1 LTIERRIITGERDT
15 VQFGRD
21 FLHYA
26 GRQGWVLGIYL
37 ALGALFEGIGVLLL
51 LPLLGIVMGS
61 GTDNRLID
69 EFTASV
75 VELAP
80 GNSTAWHLVF
90 VLGLFGLLVAFRA
103 FIILNRDILLER
115 LQTGFIEALRM
126 RIITSLA
133 DSRWEVVA
141 RLKHGRITHILGQDV
156 DECGNAAFL
165 LLRSTVAMAM
175 LIGQW
180 ALVFVLSPTLAILVL
195 LLLAASAFALRPL
208 LQRSADLGRGI
219 AESNLGMI
227 VETGQ
232 FLGGIKLA
240 LSQNLQHSFLKE
252 FRLAQDGAIWR
263 RIAFTRQRTMTQL
276 ALTAIVALLG
286 GLVILIGVGFLGT
299 PPAVLFAFLFVL
311 ARLGGPATQIQT
323 GAQQIFHSL
332 PTYRKVK
339 ELEAELSARPHAT
352 MDRGAHP
359 AGLQWNLLELSDVR
373 YFHTGSERAGA
384 RALNFRIAAGE
395 MVGLSGPSGAGKTTL
410 ADLLVGLYPPQAG
423 TILVDGKPL
432 EGAILSRWREALSYV
447 SQDPFLFHDS
457 IRRNLLWARPDVSE
471 EDMWQALEFAD
482 TDRLVRALPG
492 GFDAVVGERGTL
504 FSGGERQRIAL
515 ARALIRKPT
524 FLLLDEATSAI
535 DLTSERR
542 ILERLRELP
551 NRPAVLVIAH
561 RSESLALCDRV
572 IEISDG
578 CVNAGAAQ

>member
-1 LTIERRIITGERDT
+1 MTIERRIITGERDA

-26 GRQGWVLGIYL
+26 GRQSWVLGIYL
-37 ALGALFEGIGVLLL
+37 ALGALVEGIGVLLL

-61 GTDNRLID
+61 GTGNRWID
-69 EFTASV
+69 GITGSV
-75 VELAP
+75 VALAP
-80 GNSTAWHLVF
+80 GNSTAWHLAF
-90 VLGLFGLLVAFRA
+90 VLALFGLLVAFRA
-103 FIILNRDILLER
+103 FIILNRDILMER

-165 LLRSTVAMAM
+165 LLRSAVAMAM
-175 LIGQW
+175 LVGQW

-195 LLLAASAFALRPL
+195 LLLAASALALRPL
-208 LQRSADLGRGI
+208 LRRSADLGRGL

-276 ALTAIVALLG
+276 TLTAMVALLG

-311 ARLGGPATQIQT
+311 ARLGGPVTQIQT

-339 ELEAELSARPHAT
+339 ELQAELSAGPHAKWI
-352 MDRGAHP
+352 GAHIRP
-359 AGLQWNLLELSDVR
+359 GLQWDSLELNDVR
-373 YFHTGSERAGA
+373 YFHAGSEGAGVS
-384 RALNFRIAAGE
+384 ALSLRIEAGE
-395 MVGLSGPSGAGKTTL
+395 MVGLSGPSGAGKR
-410 ADLLVGLYPPQAG
+410 P
-423 TILVDGKPL
+423 
-432 EGAILSRWREALSYV
+432 WRTSW
-447 SQDPFLFHDS
+447 SDFT
-457 IRRNLLWARPDVSE
+457 RP
-471 EDMWQALEFAD
+471 
-482 TDRLVRALPG
+482 
-492 GFDAVVGERGTL
+492 
-504 FSGGERQRIAL
+504 
-515 ARALIRKPT
+515 
-524 FLLLDEATSAI
+524 
-535 DLTSERR
+535 
-542 ILERLRELP
+542 
-551 NRPAVLVIAH
+551 RPARFWSTASRLKA
-561 RSESLALCDRV
+561 RSFRGGV
-572 IEISDG
+572 RP
-578 CVNAGAAQ
+578 